1 VKPGAKT
8 LLAAAGIWAVTG
20 LHAGANTAAGLDAV
34 SVFNRI
40 CYSKV
45 PSTEAVEKM
54 ALELGWSLLVPK
66 DMEAFGKPD
75 EFSYFR
81 GWDVQVGEQF
91 YRVGLT
97 QRGVAGSLAEQFPA
111 FAKGTV
117 TSCTLVLGD
126 EDAAQ
131 DVDGAMR
138 ELAGKE
144 PVSSGVEEGGMLT
157 TTWAGGNDQFKVFL
171 FNKTSRSASG
181 GLLTV
186 TIVSKE

>member
-1 VKPGAKT
+1 MKPGVKT
-8 LLAAAGIWAVTG
+8 LLAAAGISALAVPS
-20 LHAGANTAAGLDAV
+20 AGANAAAGLDAV

-54 ALELGWSLLVPK
+54 ALELGWNLLVPK

-97 QRGVAGSLAEQFPA
+97 QRGVAGSLAEQLPA

-126 EDAAQ
+126 EGSKQ
-131 DVDGAMR
+131 DVASAMR

-144 PVSSGVEEGGMLT
+144 PVSSGVEDGEMTT

>member
-1 VKPGAKT
+1 
-8 LLAAAGIWAVTG
+8 
-20 LHAGANTAAGLDAV
+20 V

-54 ALELGWSLLVPK
+54 ALELGWNLLVPK

-126 EDAAQ
+126 E
-131 DVDGAMR
+131 G
-138 ELAGKE
+138 
-144 PVSSGVEEGGMLT
+144 P
-157 TTWAGGNDQFKVFL
+157 
-171 FNKTSRSASG
+171 NKMWPARCASWPARSRSQAASKM
-181 GLLTV
+181 V
-186 TIVSKE
+186 R

>member
-1 VKPGAKT
+1 MKVRLLTYAVLSLST
-8 LLAAAGIWAVTG
+8 LQLTA
-20 LHAGANTAAGLDAV
+20 TAATASEGLDPV

-75 EFSYFR
+75 DFSYFR

-97 QRGVAGSLAEQFPA
+97 QRGVGGSLADQFPG

-126 EDAAQ
+126 DGNKQ
-131 DVDGAMR
+131 DVAKAIR

-144 PVSSGVEEGGMLT
+144 PVSSGVEDGEMTT
-157 TTWAGGNDQFKVFL
+157 TTWAGGNEQFKVFL

>member
-1 VKPGAKT
+1 
-8 LLAAAGIWAVTG
+8 
-20 LHAGANTAAGLDAV
+20 V

-54 ALELGWSLLVPK
+54 ALELGWNLLVPK

-126 EDAAQ
+126 EGCRARCGQRDARAGRQ
-131 DVDGAMR
+131 GA
-138 ELAGKE
+138 
-144 PVSSGVEEGGMLT
+144 
-157 TTWAGGNDQFKVFL
+157 
-171 FNKTSRSASG
+171 
-181 GLLTV
+181 GLKRRRGWRDDHHHLGRRQ
-186 TIVSKE
+186 